1 MWAYALVMRTVLPF
15 CRAPA
20 AVQQLWG
27 WSQGWG
33 AGFVQGAKGKSR
45 LGLGW
50 YGQKQSTQLGN
61 VRNESCNLASLI

>member
-15 CRAPA
+15 CRALA

-33 AGFVQGAKGKSR
+33 AGFVQGARGKSR
-45 LGLGW
+45 LGLGCMDRSRALSW
-50 YGQKQSTQLGN
+50 GM
-61 VRNESCNLASLI
+61 